1 MSSEHR
7 GVPEGHDGTSDATPG
22 GYEGHR
28 RPGELIFTLF
38 LLLAS
43 AGLLWNAFGI
53 SGFEALSSPGALP
66 MATTAV
72 MVAAMLVILAETL
85 RRPAAREESFSCDI
99 LPRVV
104 LVFAA
109 LIVAYGV
116 LLQPL
121 GFLPTSVLFLIAAF
135 KLLYR
140 KGWVPTIGLALACLI
155 GVWVVFRLVFTVLM
169 PEGIVPEGDIIEFF
183 RKLVTGGAS

>member
-85 RRPAAREESFSCDI
+85 RRPAAREESFSRDI

-104 LVFAA
+104 L
-109 LIVAYGV
+109 YGV
-116 LLQPL
+116 LLRPL